1 MAHTYEAVIS
11 AAGRELFQ
19 AAFIRYME
27 DLGFE
32 HMPAHG
38 RLGGVTSHEFRRK
51 DQSITLTVADFL
63 EPFCET
69 LSEGDPEQVLSSL
82 ITELRESFV
91 RVLDKHG

>member
-1 MAHTYEAVIS
+1 M
-11 AAGRELFQ
+11 
-19 AAFIRYME
+19 
-27 DLGFE
+27 
-32 HMPAHG
+32 
-38 RLGGVTSHEFRRK
+38 TSHEFRRK